1 MTVFVGI
8 LHVDLWMVENNSL
21 KDRRR
26 TVRSILDRARARHNV
41 AVAEIDPTDD
51 WRRASVA
58 FACVGAN
65 QHLLQQTLEAILR
78 HLESELPAEVQAAEI
93 EIR

>member
-1 MTVFVGI
+1 MTVFVAI
-8 LHVDLWMVENNSL
+8 LHVDLWMVENSSL

-26 TVRSILDRARARHNV
+26 TIRSMLDRARARHNV
-41 AVAEIDPTDD
+41 AVAEISPTDD

-65 QHLLQQTLEAILR
+65 QNLLRQTLQALLQR
-78 HLESELPAEVQAAEI
+78 LESDMPAEIHAAEI